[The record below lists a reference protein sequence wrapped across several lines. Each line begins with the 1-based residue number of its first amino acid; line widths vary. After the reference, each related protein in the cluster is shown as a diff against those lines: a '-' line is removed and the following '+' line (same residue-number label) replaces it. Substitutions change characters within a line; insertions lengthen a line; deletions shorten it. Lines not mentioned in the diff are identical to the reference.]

1 MRCVHRSF
9 DHTEAEI
16 VAGLLRAEGCPVHVF
31 ENGLSRLR
39 WYEVIAFG
47 GARVMV
53 ADEDLETA
61 TEVLARW
68 RHGDYCLDDEDR
80 CPHCNSGDIE
90 ENPNYRGW
98 SFFLGYF
105 LGLPL
110 WPMLKWRERCR
121 SCGHRWKAIP
131 PDSYAE
137 MSPSIAEERK
147 AVNAL
152 SRRC

>member
-1 MRCVHRSF
+1 MHCVHRSF

-16 VAGLLRAEGCPVHVF
+16 VAGLLRAEGCTAHVF

-53 ADEDLETA
+53 DDADLDPA
-61 TEVLARW
+61 IEVLARW
-68 RHGDYCLDDEDR
+68 REGDYCLEDDDR
-80 CPHCNSGDIE
+80 CPRCNSSDIE

-98 SFFLGYF
+98 SFFFGCG

-110 WPMLKWRERCR
+110 LPVLKWRERCKA
-121 SCGHRWKAIP
+121 CGHRWKATP
-131 PDSYAE
+131 PANYRETSLSAE
-137 MSPSIAEERK
+137 GSNTAR
-147 AVNAL
+147 
-152 SRRC
+152 